1 MKLEFYVN
9 YRGTC
14 EEAFR
19 FYEQHL
25 GGRIIGISHHRDMPN
40 PNLPEEWQ
48 DKVVHAQIEIAGSVL
63 MGADIP
69 NADPM
74 RSASQRDCHAPP
86 VPGPRSS
93 TTNSFPAS
101 SPSR

>member
-1 MKLEFYVN
+1 MQLDFYLN

-19 FYEQHL
+19 FYERHL
-25 GGRIIGISHHRDMPN
+25 GGKVLGISHHRDMPN
-40 PNLPEEWQ
+40 PNLPTEWQ
-48 DKVVHAQIEIAGSVL
+48 DKVVHAQIEIAGRLL

-74 RSASQRDCHAPP
+74 RSAYLSLTDDTEQEAERL
-86 VPGPRSS
+86 
-93 TTNSFPAS
+93 
-101 SPSR
+101 